1 MYGDLDALHNLKHA
15 KHRPETKPIPMMV
28 SKLEQLEGI
37 AIIDERTKLIAKYF
51 LPGALTLVLPVD
63 PRLDKSY
70 NNGLETIAIRIPDEE
85 FVLSLIDELDTPLLV
100 TSANQSGAPT
110 ALKYEDVLEQFTK
123 QLNKLEDV
131 LRVLKLKSDNS
142 VYRELVLIKV
152 KADAEQ
158 RAAVNEVVKIFRSKI
173 IDVSPETLTIELTG
187 DESKISALIK
197 LLEEYEIKEL
207 VRTGVCALERG
218 ANDITDYCEI
228 FN

>member
-1 MYGDLDALHNLKHA
+1 MARYVLSVLVRNSSGVLTRVSGLFSRRGFNIDSLTVGRTENSEISRMTIALN
-15 KHRPETKPIPMMV
+15 
-28 SKLEQLEGI
+28 G
-37 AIIDERTKLIAKYF
+37 
-51 LPGALTLVLPVD
+51 
-63 PRLDKSY
+63 
-70 NNGLETIAIRIPDEE
+70 GLEE
-85 FVLSLIDELDTPLLV
+85 
-100 TSANQSGAPT
+100 
-110 ALKYEDVLEQFTK
+110 LEQFTK

-131 LRVLKLKSDNS
+131 LRVLSIKPENS

-158 RAAVNEVVKIFRSKI
+158 RASINEIVKIFRSKI
-173 IDVSPETLTIELTG
+173 VDISPETLTIELTG
-187 DESKISALIK
+187 DESKINAHIK

>member
-1 MYGDLDALHNLKHA
+1 MARYVLSVLVRNSSGVLTRVSGLFSRRGFNIDSLTVGRTENSEISRMTIALN
-15 KHRPETKPIPMMV
+15 
-28 SKLEQLEGI
+28 G
-37 AIIDERTKLIAKYF
+37 
-51 LPGALTLVLPVD
+51 
-63 PRLDKSY
+63 
-70 NNGLETIAIRIPDEE
+70 GLEE
-85 FVLSLIDELDTPLLV
+85 
-100 TSANQSGAPT
+100 
-110 ALKYEDVLEQFTK
+110 LEQFTK

-131 LRVLKLKSDNS
+131 LRVLSLKPQNS

-158 RAAVNEVVKIFRSKI
+158 RASINEIVKIFRSKI
-173 IDVSPETLTIELTG
+173 VDISPETLTIELTG
-187 DESKISALIK
+187 DESKINAHIK

>member
-1 MYGDLDALHNLKHA
+1 MARYVLSVLVRNSSGVLTRVSGLFSRRGFNIDSLTVGRTENSEISRMTIALN
-15 KHRPETKPIPMMV
+15 
-28 SKLEQLEGI
+28 G
-37 AIIDERTKLIAKYF
+37 
-51 LPGALTLVLPVD
+51 
-63 PRLDKSY
+63 
-70 NNGLETIAIRIPDEE
+70 GLEE
-85 FVLSLIDELDTPLLV
+85 
-100 TSANQSGAPT
+100 
-110 ALKYEDVLEQFTK
+110 LEQFTK

-131 LRVLKLKSDNS
+131 LRVLSLKPENS

-158 RAAVNEVVKIFRSKI
+158 RASINEIVKIFRSKI
-173 IDVSPETLTIELTG
+173 VDISPLTIELTG
-187 DESKISALIK
+187 DESKINAHIK

>member
-1 MYGDLDALHNLKHA
+1 MARYVLSVLVRNSSGVLTRVSGLFSRRGFNIDSLTVGRTENSEISRMTIALN
-15 KHRPETKPIPMMV
+15 
-28 SKLEQLEGI
+28 G
-37 AIIDERTKLIAKYF
+37 
-51 LPGALTLVLPVD
+51 
-63 PRLDKSY
+63 
-70 NNGLETIAIRIPDEE
+70 GLEE
-85 FVLSLIDELDTPLLV
+85 
-100 TSANQSGAPT
+100 
-110 ALKYEDVLEQFTK
+110 LEQFTK

-131 LRVLKLKSDNS
+131 LRVLSLKPENS

-158 RAAVNEVVKIFRSKI
+158 RASINEIVKIFRSKI
-173 IDVSPETLTIELTG
+173 VDIWPETLTIELTG
-187 DESKISALIK
+187 DESKINAHIK

>member
-1 MYGDLDALHNLKHA
+1 MARYVLSVLVRNSSGVLTRVSGLFSRRGFNIDSLTVGRTENSEISRMTIALN
-15 KHRPETKPIPMMV
+15 
-28 SKLEQLEGI
+28 G
-37 AIIDERTKLIAKYF
+37 
-51 LPGALTLVLPVD
+51 
-63 PRLDKSY
+63 
-70 NNGLETIAIRIPDEE
+70 GLEE
-85 FVLSLIDELDTPLLV
+85 
-100 TSANQSGAPT
+100 
-110 ALKYEDVLEQFTK
+110 LEQFTK

-131 LRVLKLKSDNS
+131 LRVLSLKPENS

-158 RAAVNEVVKIFRSKI
+158 RASINEIVKIFRSKI
-173 IDVSPETLTIELTG
+173 VDISPETLTIELTG
-187 DESKISALIK
+187 DDSKINAHIK

>member
-1 MYGDLDALHNLKHA
+1 MARYVLSVLVRNSSGVLTRVSGLFSRRGFNIDSLTVGRTENSEISRMTIALN
-15 KHRPETKPIPMMV
+15 
-28 SKLEQLEGI
+28 G
-37 AIIDERTKLIAKYF
+37 
-51 LPGALTLVLPVD
+51 
-63 PRLDKSY
+63 
-70 NNGLETIAIRIPDEE
+70 GLEE
-85 FVLSLIDELDTPLLV
+85 
-100 TSANQSGAPT
+100 
-110 ALKYEDVLEQFTK
+110 LEQFTK

-131 LRVLKLKSDNS
+131 LRVLSLKPENS

-158 RAAVNEVVKIFRSKI
+158 RASINEIVKIFRSKI
-173 IDVSPETLTIELTG
+173 VDISPETLTIEITG
-187 DESKISALIK
+187 DESKINAHIK